1 MLKGNCIKRY
11 IIFSRIFIEVERWA
25 HKVALVTRASAG
37 IGAQIVRE
45 LAKNGMKVIAVARR
59 LDKLQK
65 LTMSIKH
72 EHKIDI
78 YPIQCDITKEKD
90 IIKTFK
96 WANEKLGSIDVLI
109 NNAAVLY
116 SESITGN
123 FLLFLLA
130 FLSPF

>member
-1 MLKGNCIKRY
+1 
-11 IIFSRIFIEVERWA
+11 VERWA